1 MQNDWTPEKAALQG
15 IKKTLFTELRLEKIR
30 LRTPHLLKD
39 TLEKFLQLWKME
51 EEKRR
56 RMCRPCLLHRKKE
69 LGVQIMEDF
78 GLAYNVSGY
87 SGNPHRNFG
96 IPAIPFLI
104 DRSEKKQ
111 TRLYSHTN
119 FFHEALLGRKLIQL
133 ASRKVEIRPESK
145 NLPTTLKARTFM
157 TVLIKNNCRLFKKL

>member
-15 IKKTLFTELRLEKIR
+15 IKNALYRVAVRKNPSKDAT
-30 LRTPHLLKD
+30 LLKD

-51 EEKRR
+51 EEKGGV
-56 RMCRPCLLHRKKE
+56 CVALSPTQEKE

-145 NLPTTLKARTFM
+145 KLADY
-157 TVLIKNNCRLFKKL
+157 FKSQDIYDRPNKEQ